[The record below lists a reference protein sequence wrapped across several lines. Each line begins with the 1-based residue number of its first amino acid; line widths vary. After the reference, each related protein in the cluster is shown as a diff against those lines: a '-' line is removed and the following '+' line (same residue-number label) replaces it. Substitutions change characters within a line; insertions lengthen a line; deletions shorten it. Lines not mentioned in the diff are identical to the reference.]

1 MSSLKSIAEKFNICI
16 ECAKDYK
23 LKRYIEMSNSNISEC
38 NLCNTKNK
46 TLELSNNPDFAN
58 FIRALIRYHYWEDEY
73 NTHFGGDSI
82 NDIFSNENPIIYH
95 ERIVDDSVL
104 DDLVGIIEDYKFDT
118 EGIVE
123 LWYGHIDDI
132 RWSFGERIKDVKDI
146 YISQLEK
153 ELLEK
158 NHFLLEKQFT
168 EKILNFVD
176 YLSNN
181 INIDSIYYRARIGY
195 KEKVKN
201 KYNSNYLDKSTD
213 FVYKPYKYQDIGSVP
228 IKYSQEGRL
237 NKKGESFLYLATDIE
252 TAISEVRP
260 DPGHIVSIAKFKS
273 VNNMKVVD
281 FDKAFIQLSKNEDT
295 LQEFTFL
302 AHIEQ
307 ILSHPV
313 TKDEKHLYFISQF
326 FADVFRKIGFDGV
339 LFSSSISQGQ
349 NLLVFNPNNFI
360 YIENSSKVFDI
371 KFLKYT
377 YNELLVN
384 KEEN

>member
-1 MSSLKSIAEKFNICI
+1 MNDCS
-16 ECAKDYK
+16 
-23 LKRYIEMSNSNISEC
+23 ISEC
-38 NLCNTKNK
+38 NLCNERNK
-46 TLELSNNPDFAN
+46 TLELTDNSDFAN

-73 NTHFGGDSI
+73 NKHFGGDSLEE
-82 NDIFSNENPIIYH
+82 IFSNENPIIYH
-95 ERIVDDSVL
+95 KRIVDDSVL
-104 DDLVGIIEDYKFDT
+104 DDLVGIIKDYKFDT
-118 EGIVE
+118 EAIVE

-168 EKILNFVD
+168 EKILNFVN
-176 YLSNN
+176 YLSNT

-195 KEKVKN
+195 KEKIKN

-213 FVYKPYKYQDIGSVP
+213 FVYEPYEYQDIGSVP
-228 IKYSQEGRL
+228 IKNSQDGRL

-260 DPGHIVSIAKFKS
+260 DPGHIVSVAKFKS
-273 VNNMKVVD
+273 INNIKVVD
-281 FDKAFIQLSKNEDT
+281 FDKAFIELSKNDDT

-326 FADVFRKIGFDGV
+326 FANIFRKIGFDGV
-339 LFSSSISQGQ
+339 LFSSSLSIGQ
-349 NLLVFNPNNFI
+349 TLAVFNPDNFR
-360 YIENSSKVFDI
+360 YIENSSKVFNI
-371 KFLKYT
+371 ESVKYA
-377 YNELLVN
+377 YKELIVKN
-384 KEEN
+384 EEN

>member
-1 MSSLKSIAEKFNICI
+1 MSSLKYIAEKFNICI

-23 LKRYIEMSNSNISEC
+23 LKKYIEMSNSNISEC

-104 DDLVGIIEDYKFDT
+104 DDLVGIIKDYKFDT
-118 EGIVE
+118 AEDIVE
-123 LWYGHIDDI
+123 LWYGHIDGV
-132 RWSFGERIKDVKDI
+132 RWSFGERIKDKKDN

-153 ELLEK
+153 DLLEK
-158 NHFLLEKQFT
+158 NHFLLEESFK

-195 KEKVKN
+195 KEKIKN
-201 KYNSNYLDKSTD
+201 NNSNYLDKSTD
-213 FVYKPYKYQDIGSVP
+213 FVYEPFKYQDIGSVP
-228 IKYSQEGRL
+228 VKKSQEGRL

-260 DPGHIVSIAKFKS
+260 DPDHIVSVAKFKLID
-273 VNNMKVVD
+273 NIKVVD
-281 FDKAFIQLSKNEDT
+281 FDKAFILLSENENT
-295 LQEFTFL
+295 IKEFTFL

-349 NLLVFNPNNFI
+349 NLVVFNPDNFK
-360 YIENSSKVFDI
+360 YIENSSKVFNI
-371 KFLKYT
+371 KSLKYA
-377 YNELLVN
+377 YNELLVKN
-384 KEEN
+384 EEN